1 MLDPLVAPA
10 SSRLRLLTL
19 GFAFILA
26 YAYRDSAMFAMN
38 AGREAKLAVTSHTN
52 MNPLSNFLP
61 RWTTRSAT
69 LLRLMRPMRLVRAT
83 LVLAAAS
90 LLFASMLSITPAQ
103 TRSNPAHPLEL
114 SRPARPW
121 EFLPLVGKRA
131 ALFGDETGR
140 MEAWVYP
147 LKLLREFHLQFHE
160 GGRVV
165 PAEVLART
173 VVVHPES
180 STIVYS
186 GDTFTVRETL
196 FVPVNEPGA
205 VMVFDVETEQPL
217 EIEATFVR
225 DFQLEWPAAIGGTYM
240 SWDASAHCFVLGE
253 ETRKFVAMVG
263 SSTASEAAEEY
274 QTNYSQSQTSSFRL
288 GVTPKGKDTKI
299 IVMAGSTNGRPEADA
314 TYRHLSAD
322 YAQLLTASGEYYE
335 SYLRDTVSLT
345 LPDAQLQQAYDWSRI
360 SVLQGMVTNA
370 FLGTGLV
377 AGYRTSGES
386 ARPGFAWFFG
396 RDSLWTS
403 LALDAEGDFANTRTA
418 LEFVSKFQRDDGK
431 IPHEIAQTASLVPWF
446 KDFPYGYASADGT
459 PLYLIAVN
467 DYVVQ
472 SGDLRFAKEKWDSL
486 WKAYQFLRSTY
497 DAQGFPQNSGVGHG
511 WVEGGPLLPV
521 KTELYQTAL
530 GAEALRALANL
541 ARLAGKD
548 DAAKQLTQEFEK
560 QRPLVE
566 KAFWL
571 TEKNRYAF
579 ALDKDDKPV
588 DQASVLATVPMWFGL
603 LDEKN
608 SEQMISQLADSDHQT
623 DWGMRIIS
631 NRATLF
637 SGGGYHYGSV
647 WPLFTGWASVGEYR
661 YHRAL
666 PAYQNLRANAL
677 LALDGSL
684 GHVTEVLSGDS
695 YQPLSTSS
703 PHQIWSAAM
712 VVSPVLRGMLGLSSD
727 AKTGTLTFA
736 PHIPADWTS
745 FAIRG
750 ARAGSARLDLSYT
763 RSADGITLQINC
775 TSVSA
780 CPVEFSPA
788 LSLRAQ
794 VPGAELNGKPVAFH
808 VAANQEDQHV
818 MTRISA
824 SGKTNTLKVRVRNDF
839 GVSYQSA
846 LPPLGSRSQ
855 GLRVLSEAWTAD
867 RNTLTLDV
875 AGVAGGVYE
884 LTVWNPGQT
893 PSVEGGELLGA
904 VNGNTKVR
912 VRFPAG
918 EADEYVHEKIVF
930 HFSGAQDGAANTET
944 RRRDLS

>member
-1 MLDPLVAPA
+1 MQPMLVPLVA
-10 SSRLRLLTL
+10 S
-19 GFAFILA
+19 
-26 YAYRDSAMFAMN
+26 
-38 AGREAKLAVTSHTN
+38 
-52 MNPLSNFLP
+52 
-61 RWTTRSAT
+61 
-69 LLRLMRPMRLVRAT
+69 
-83 LVLAAAS
+83 
-90 LLFASMLSITPAQ
+90 LFASTISIASAQ
-103 TRSNPAHPLEL
+103 TLNEPSHSLEL
-114 SRPARPW
+114 SRSVRPW
-121 EFLPLVGKRA
+121 EFLPLVGRRA
-131 ALFGDETGR
+131 ALFGDESGH

-147 LKLLREFHLQFHE
+147 LKFLREFHLQFHE

-165 PAEVLART
+165 PAESLART
-173 VVVHPES
+173 VIVHPES

-186 GDTFTVRETL
+186 GDTFTVRETF

-205 VMVFDVETEQPL
+205 VIVFDVETEQPL
-217 EIEATFVR
+217 EIEASFVR

-240 SWDASAHCFVLGE
+240 SWEVSAHAFVLGE
-253 ETRKFVAMVG
+253 ETRKFVAIVG
-263 SSTASEAAEEY
+263 SPAANEASEEY
-274 QTNYSQSQTSSFRL
+274 QTNYSQSQKSSFRL
-288 GVTPKGKDTKI
+288 GVTNKGKDRKI
-299 IVMAGSTNGRPEADA
+299 IVMAGSVNGRAEGDA
-314 TYRHLSAD
+314 TYRHLSTD
-322 YAQLLTASGEYYE
+322 YPQLLKQSAEYYE

-360 SVLQGMVTNA
+360 SVLQGMVTNP

-377 AGYRTSGES
+377 AGYRTSGDS

-403 LALDAEGDFANTRTA
+403 LALNAEGDFANTRTA
-418 LEFVSKFQRDDGK
+418 LEFVSKFQREDGK

-446 KDFPYGYASADGT
+446 KNFPYGYASADGT
-459 PLYLIAVN
+459 PLYIIAMN
-467 DYVVQ
+467 DYVAQ
-472 SGDLRFAKEKWDSL
+472 SGDVAFAKEKWDSV

-497 DAQGFPQNSGVGHG
+497 DAQGFPRNFGIGHG

-521 KTELYQTAL
+521 KTELYQTGL

-541 ARLAGKD
+541 AQLVGKD
-548 DAAKQLTQEFEK
+548 DTSKQLTQEFEK

-579 ALDKDDKPV
+579 ALDKDGKPV
-588 DQASVLATVPMWFGL
+588 DEASVLATVPMWFGL

-608 SEQMISQLADSDHQT
+608 SPQMISQLADSDHLT

-631 NRATLF
+631 NRAALF

-666 PAYQNLRANAL
+666 PAYENLRANAL

-712 VVSPVLRGMLGLSSD
+712 VVSPLLHGMLGLSSD
-727 AKTGTLTFA
+727 AKTGALTFA
-736 PHIPADWTS
+736 PHVPADWTS

-750 ARAGSARLDLSYT
+750 ARAGSARMDLSYA
-763 RSADGITLQINC
+763 RSAEGITLLVNC
-775 TSVSA
+775 TSASA
-780 CPVEFSPA
+780 CPIEFSPA

-794 VPGAELNGKPVAFH
+794 VLGVEMNGKPVAFH
-808 VAANQEDQHV
+808 VAANEEDQHV
-818 MTRISA
+818 IARISA

-839 GVSYQSA
+839 GVSYEST

-855 GLRVLSEAWTAD
+855 GLRMLSENWTAD
-867 RNTLTLDV
+867 RNTLTMDV

-884 LTVWNPGQT
+884 LTVWNPGQNL
-893 PSVEGGELLGA
+893 SIEGGELLVA
-904 VNGNTKVR
+904 ANGSAKVR

-918 EADEYVHEKIVF
+918 EPDEYVHEKIVF
-930 HFSGAQDGAANTET
+930 HFSGAQDTRGKRVKPGA
-944 RRRDLS
+944 